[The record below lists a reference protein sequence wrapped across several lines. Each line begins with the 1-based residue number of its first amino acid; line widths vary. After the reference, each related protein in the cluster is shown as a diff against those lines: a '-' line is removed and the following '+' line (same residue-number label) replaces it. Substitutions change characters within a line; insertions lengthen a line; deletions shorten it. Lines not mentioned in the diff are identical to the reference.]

1 MKMTLNEM
9 LVQMD
14 GFSPNSG
21 VIVLGA
27 TNFKQSLDAALTRPG
42 RFDKMV
48 NVPLP
53 DVQGR
58 KEIIERY
65 SKDTTFAPDVDIS
78 VLARGTPGFS
88 GAELYNLINQAA
100 VKASIEDLP
109 AVTHAVLEWAK
120 DKILMGAERKV
131 RGNLIDIVGET
142 RGKRSTKEDVV
153 RDVGPRPVNMSSER
167 SDEPRRR
174 RAEEGDEQRKAQYSL
189 RFVAPLLTPFA
200 LRTVTHTNTIQHK
213 TTQHITRSPPSSRPR
228 RLSAPPSTR
237 RGTPSSASLT
247 RQVRVRT
254 PSFTDRHTSS

>member
-174 RAEEGDEQRKAQYSL
+174 RAEEGDEQRKATSRGRRNIRCASSL
-189 RFVAPLLTPFA
+189 RSSRRSPFAPLPTLTQY
-200 LRTVTHTNTIQHK
+200 NTKQHN
-213 TTQHITRSPPSSRPR
+213 T
-228 RLSAPPSTR
+228 
-237 RGTPSSASLT
+237 SLA
-247 RQVRVRT
+247 VRHHHGR
-254 PSFTDRHTSS
+254 DG